1 MFSPFDWMRKLAKAA
16 VINGVADALTDLTP
30 EGQDPPADLG
40 ELQQRLAAS
49 ARVPALPAA
58 EAGEGDDEPAAVVAA
73 SKPAKRK

>member
-1 MFSPFDWMRKLAKAA
+1 MFNPFDWMRKLAKAA
-16 VINGVADALTDLTP
+16 VINGVADALTDLAP
-30 EGQDPPADLG
+30 EGQEPPADLG

-58 EAGEGDDEPAAVVAA
+58 EAGEGDDEPAAVVA